1 MNKPLLQKGLK
12 KMSVFLFCSFVGPI
26 IVHQAFKN
34 QTHPLYLPVLIFGV
48 LLLIIAIYYGFSG
61 IKTLVNALLGHRK
74 TKL

>member
-12 KMSVFLFCSFVGPI
+12 KMSLFLLCSFIGPV

-34 QTHPLYLPVLIFGV
+34 QNHYLYFPVLVFG
-48 LLLIIAIYYGFSG
+48 LLILITAMYYGFSG
-61 IKTLVNALLGHRK
+61 VKTLVNALLGERK